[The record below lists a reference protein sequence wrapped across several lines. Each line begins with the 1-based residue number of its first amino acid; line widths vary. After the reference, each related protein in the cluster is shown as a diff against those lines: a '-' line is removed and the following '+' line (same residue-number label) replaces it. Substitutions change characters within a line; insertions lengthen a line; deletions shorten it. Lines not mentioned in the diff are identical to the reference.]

1 MEQPHQVP
9 ESDEIDLVALLQKVW
24 HGRKIALITSGY
36 LH

>member
-24 HGRKIALITSGY
+24 HGRKIA
-36 LH
+36 